1 MIELHYNFKDLFRAT
16 RLGLSLKKLFV
27 MMMSLIVGFVM
38 YFVLAYIAYLT
49 SNIAFVDIWNT
60 YKLFPVPIFGITILN
75 WYSWII
81 WIIGGILYF
90 MAFIFGQTAVAKI
103 TFEQLKGNEFYEMK
117 EATRYAFKFWKSAF
131 LAPIT
136 LAVLV
141 AIMILGAFIFGLI
154 GKIPFFGPLFLIL
167 FIVPI
172 LFGALFTVYL
182 KLVFIVSLFVS
193 PVVAG
198 TSKSDT
204 FDTLFEIFSIV
215 WDQPWRLAIW
225 SGLIFIMSSLGTI
238 ILGSLVRYTLEFSRW
253 ALSFWNGGSWLQ
265 IWANGFHFLPPVP
278 AYKIAEELALK
289 LTPFMLSVYPF
300 NTGNWAINI
309 ASVLLGILF
318 YVIAFTVAAYFFTS
332 WTAGMTLIYVNL
344 VKIKDDVNLLEEKD
358 EEFDEFDDINE
369 EKCDDET
376 CSCDEKKDDS
386 PETEKK
392 EDDKKKEE

>member
-154 GKIPFFGPLFLIL
+154 GKIPFF
-167 FIVPI
+167 
-172 LFGALFTVYL
+172 
-182 KLVFIVSLFVS
+182 K
-193 PVVAG
+193 
-198 TSKSDT
+198 
-204 FDTLFEIFSIV
+204 
-215 WDQPWRLAIW
+215 
-225 SGLIFIMSSLGTI
+225 
-238 ILGSLVRYTLEFSRW
+238 
-253 ALSFWNGGSWLQ
+253 
-265 IWANGFHFLPPVP
+265 
-278 AYKIAEELALK
+278 
-289 LTPFMLSVYPF
+289 
-300 NTGNWAINI
+300 
-309 ASVLLGILF
+309 
-318 YVIAFTVAAYFFTS
+318 
-332 WTAGMTLIYVNL
+332 
-344 VKIKDDVNLLEEKD
+344 
-358 EEFDEFDDINE
+358 
-369 EKCDDET
+369 
-376 CSCDEKKDDS
+376 
-386 PETEKK
+386 
-392 EDDKKKEE
+392 

>member
-27 MMMSLIVGFVM
+27 MMMSLIVGFIM
-38 YFVLAYIAYLT
+38 YFIFAYIAYLT

-60 YKLFPVPIFGITILN
+60 YKLFPVPIFGVTILN

-81 WIIGGILYF
+81 WVAGGILYF

-117 EATRYAFKFWKSAF
+117 EASKYALKFWKSAF

-141 AIMILGAFIFGLI
+141 AIMVLGAFIFGLI

-193 PVVAG
+193 PIVAG

-225 SGLIFIMSSLGTI
+225 SGLIFIMSSIGTI

-253 ALSFWNGGSWLQ
+253 AISFWNGGSWLQ

-278 AYKIAEELALK
+278 AYRFAEELALK
-289 LTPFMLSVYPF
+289 LTPFMLSIYQF

-369 EKCDDET
+369 EKCDSDT
-376 CSCDEKKDDS
+376 CCDSDKKDNS
-386 PETEKK
+386 PEINAEK
-392 EDDKKKEE
+392 DDGKKEE